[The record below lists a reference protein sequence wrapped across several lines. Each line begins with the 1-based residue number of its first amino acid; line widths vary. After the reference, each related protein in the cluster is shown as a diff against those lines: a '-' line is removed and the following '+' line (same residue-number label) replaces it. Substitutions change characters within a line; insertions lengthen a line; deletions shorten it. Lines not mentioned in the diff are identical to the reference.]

1 MALDQKFFKKSTA
14 ATGLAD
20 QEQGLTAHLDANDI
34 DSYDG
39 DGSIWYDIAGH
50 EVNIPLVDKA
60 SNLQL
65 HLNANDTTSYSG
77 SGNDWADISQNSNT
91 ATDTNPTYS
100 SDTRGYFVM
109 DGSNDYFTINYDA
122 SLYMTSNTGFTIE
135 VWVNRDNNNEGYI
148 IASDDGS
155 TYPYA
160 LQWHNNH
167 GYYGWISGSS
177 FGGTVG
183 LGDTSSNGVGEWDHV
198 IITQSSVDRKNR
210 LYVNGTLI
218 GTSAAVSGFHSTSSG
233 VNIGAYHNE
242 AVKFDG
248 KIGVIRIYNVAL
260 TASEVGQ
267 NFRAGNFLSY
277 SSIITSKHEAT
288 QSSLVTAPPTQGTLH
303 TSNLQINLD
312 ANSYSGSGNWLD
324 SANDYD
330 ATISAATYV
339 NDNNSDYFDFAGST
353 NNPVYISYNSI
364 LNAAARTWEWWV
376 WFDTDAM
383 NFFGGVWG
391 SANNTKTVLFRMKD
405 SNNAVRAQVYD
416 GAGTSVEPTTANNVV
431 NTNEWNHIVFTSD
444 NSDNSFKIYVNGV
457 EKYSDT
463 LSIDMNTSSTDNFI
477 IGAGGGYSSNRLD
490 GRVAQFRY
498 YNAVLTSAQVTT
510 NYNATKDLYQGIT
523 SLELHLDANGY
534 SSGNWSDTSGNNRHA
549 TISGNTAH
557 TNDNN
562 SDYFTLDGTGDY
574 FTVAHNNIF
583 NLEVDN
589 TIEMWIWRSSTTN
602 EQTLMHKGESWSSG
616 NAWFLN
622 WTSGAG
628 YYFYDYDTGSLTK
641 SGTAAAPLNEWT
653 HLILS
658 WNAGTR
664 KAKMYINGVEPSY
677 HTTPTDGGGSVGA
690 ANTDAL
696 EIGKEGVT
704 GTGHPAWNGKIAQ
717 VRWYKGAMTASQA
730 KTNYDATK
738 ELYQNPTLK
747 LHFDASDID
756 TTANTWTDK
765 VSSLVLTKSGT
776 SSYDAELGDFLQL
789 GGGYYGND
797 SAAVQ
802 VKDSVGDFTVEY
814 FMQHVFDGSYA
825 ILGIM
830 QNSSQRGLFLA
841 TTSSYILN
849 YNYNLNATSSAGQE
863 ISTPTN
869 HLTANKWHHVV
880 FVYDS
885 SANIKFYVDG
895 VLKVTTS
902 VASSS
907 SWTTTDGIR
916 IGDMETLS
924 YGSNGKM
931 GYLKMYQGKLSDA
944 QIVQNYLATKSQ
956 FPNGHNATIS
966 GSPTWGTNSS
976 PAYNYFGFDSNSE
989 YLSIPDSS
997 DFDLVSNQSL
1007 EIWVYN
1013 DHSGPQHYIN
1023 KPGSPGGYA
1032 WQLYWQS
1039 SNHSFQMHNT
1049 GNSGITVSAGT
1060 NSANTWAHLVLTVG
1074 DSQDYKLYLN
1084 AGTPGTGTLSGTP
1097 STSTVPVTIGRYYP
1111 TSTYGLQG
1119 RIGMIKFY
1127 GKTLS
1132 ATEVTTAYNNTK
1144 GTYGIT

>member
-1 MALDQKFFKKSTA
+1 MALDQKFFKKSTTA

-20 QEQGLTAHLDANDI
+20 QEQGLTVHIDANDV

-39 DGSIWYDIAGH
+39 DGPIWYDIAGH
-50 EVNIPLVDKA
+50 EVTIPLADKA
-60 SNLQL
+60 RNLQL
-65 HLNANDTTSYSG
+65 HLNASDTTSYSG
-77 SGNDWADISQNSNT
+77 SGTIWTDISGNSRHGIINGGVESTYATGIRGSFDFAEGTGDYVNVTHHADIK
-91 ATDTNPTYS
+91 P
-100 SDTRGYFVM
+100 
-109 DGSNDYFTINYDA
+109 
-122 SLYMTSNTGFTIE
+122 
-135 VWVNRDNNNEGYI
+135 
-148 IASDDGS
+148 
-155 TYPYA
+155 
-160 LQWHNNH
+160 
-167 GYYGWISGSS
+167 
-177 FGGTVG
+177 
-183 LGDTSSNGVGEWDHV
+183 SSNGVTYEFW
-198 IITQSSVDRKNR
+198 ITPEEISGTDTY
-210 LYVNGTLI
+210 LYTG
-218 GTSAAVSGFHSTSSG
+218 STSGYGSVYFRLENG
-233 VNIGAYHNE
+233 VPYQTAYNSSN
-242 AVKFDG
+242 AVVTNTNTG
-248 KIGVIRIYNVAL
+248 TAL
-260 TASEVGQ
+260 TAGSLHHVVLTISNITNPVTKLYQDGTLKATHTGSGTIHYLTEDLKIGRYTTGNANDFNGLIHAVRVYNTVLTAAEVGQ
-267 NFRAGNFLSY
+267 NYRAGNFLNY
-277 SSIITSKHEAT
+277 SSVITSKHEAT
-288 QSSLVTAPPTQGTLH
+288 QGSLITALPVQGTLH
-303 TSNLQINLD
+303 TSNLQIDLD

-324 SANDYD
+324 GANDYD
-330 ATISAATYV
+330 ASVTSSHATYV
-339 NDNNSDYFDFAGST
+339 NNDNSDYFNISGTTSNPISISH
-353 NNPVYISYNSI
+353 NNI
-364 LNAAARTWEWWV
+364 LNAAARTWEFWV
-376 WFDTDAM
+376 WFDADQM
-383 NFFGGVWG
+383 SFFGGQWSSTASEKVIM
-391 SANNTKTVLFRMKD
+391 FRMKD
-405 SNNAVRAQVYD
+405 SNNAIRAQCYS
-416 GAGTSVEPTTANNVV
+416 GSSGFSASEYLEPTTDNNVV
-431 NTNEWNHIVFTSD
+431 NLNEWNHIVFTSD
-444 NSDNSFKIYVNGV
+444 NSSKDFKIYVNGV
-457 EKYSDT
+457 EKYSNT
-463 LSIDMNTSSTDNFI
+463 LQFNINTSSSLDFI
-477 IGAGGGYSSNRLD
+477 IGGVYSSSNLD
-490 GRVAQFRY
+490 GRIAQFRY
-498 YNAVLTSAQVTT
+498 YNAALTSAQVTT
-510 NYNATKDLYQGIT
+510 NYNATKNLYQGIT
-523 SLELHLDANGY
+523 SLELKLDANGY
-534 SSGNWSDTSGNNRHA
+534 TSGTWSDTSGNNRHA
-549 TISGNTAH
+549 TVTGATY
-557 TNDNN
+557 TNDGN
-562 SDYFTLDGTGDY
+562 SDYFDFNGSGNYAETSFSQNWASIPFSVEMWFNTDSRNGEYMWGLNESSSMAYGVGASVRGSGNSYHLQFLGSGLIVSAGPVETNRWYHLVFTSDGTTKKAYLDGELKGTG
-574 FTVAHNNIF
+574 TT
-583 NLEVDN
+583 
-589 TIEMWIWRSSTTN
+589 TIN
-602 EQTLMHKGESWSSG
+602 
-616 NAWFLN
+616 
-622 WTSGAG
+622 SGANGQPFIFGRYGTYNGG
-628 YYFYDYDTGSLTK
+628 YF
-641 SGTAAAPLNEWT
+641 
-653 HLILS
+653 
-658 WNAGTR
+658 
-664 KAKMYINGVEPSY
+664 
-677 HTTPTDGGGSVGA
+677 
-690 ANTDAL
+690 
-696 EIGKEGVT
+696 
-704 GTGHPAWNGKIAQ
+704 NGKIAQ
-717 VRWYKGAMTASQA
+717 ARIYNGTMAASQV

-738 ELYQNPTLK
+738 ALYQNPILK

-885 SANIKFYVDG
+885 STNIKFYVDG

-956 FPNGHNATIS
+956 FPNGHNATIG

-997 DFDLVSNQSL
+997 DFDLVENQSL

-1023 KPGSPGGYA
+1023 KPGSPGGYS

-1060 NSANTWAHLVLTVG
+1060 NSANTWAHIVLTVG
-1074 DSQDYKLYLN
+1074 NTQDYKLYLN

-1127 GKTLS
+1127 AKTLS